1 MAGKKNFPPA
11 AGKIFVKSRSIALS
25 PPCFCPVLA
34 RRMTLIGRKSAAPD
48 PIRIVP
54 VRHWRSEKAMCD
66 SGDVVEGSLF
76 LEVGYTLGELK
87 VLINGEEIELEMLS
101 VDRYAF
107 SFTFHFNS
115 KVSFEGAPELAKESG
130 I

>member
-1 MAGKKNFPPA
+1 MKKVM
-11 AGKIFVKSRSIALS
+11 IISLIVALALCAS
-25 PPCFCPVLA
+25 LTACTDLISGVTVDELPEHVERLVL
-34 RRMTLIGRKSAAPD
+34 RVNGETPTY
-48 PIRIVP
+48 
-54 VRHWRSEKAMCD
+54 WRSEKAMCD
-66 SGDVVEGSLF
+66 SGDVVEGSLL
-76 LEVGYTLGELK
+76 LEAGYTLGELK

-101 VDRYAF
+101 PDRYAF

>member
-1 MAGKKNFPPA
+1 
-11 AGKIFVKSRSIALS
+11 
-25 PPCFCPVLA
+25 
-34 RRMTLIGRKSAAPD
+34 MTLIGRKSAAPD

-101 VDRYAF
+101 PDRYYF

-115 KVSFEGAPELAKESG
+115 KVSFEGAPELAKESV

>member
-1 MAGKKNFPPA
+1 MKKVM
-11 AGKIFVKSRSIALS
+11 IISLIVALALCAS
-25 PPCFCPVLA
+25 LTACTDLISGVTVDELPEHVERLVL
-34 RRMTLIGRKSAAPD
+34 RVNGETPTY
-48 PIRIVP
+48 
-54 VRHWRSEKAMCD
+54 WRSEKAMCG
-66 SGDVVEGSLF
+66 SGGGVEGWVF

>member
-1 MAGKKNFPPA
+1 MKKVMIISLV
-11 AGKIFVKSRSIALS
+11 GALALCAS
-25 PPCFCPVLA
+25 LTAC
-34 RRMTLIGRKSAAPD
+34 TDLIPG
-48 PIRIVP
+48 VP
-54 VRHWRSEKAMCD
+54 VGELPAHVQRLVLRVNGETPTYWQGEKAMCD

-101 VDRYAF
+101 TDRYEF
-107 SFTFHFNS
+107 SFTYHFNS